1 MYDEKSIFC
10 VHVVAYESHGTEK
23 KWQPLGN
30 GEWAEMHIFKVW
42 LFFCCYFTFTQ
53 LLYSAKILFG
63 QKETVAGNRAVRAVA
78 WVSDTTEVVLNVALQ
93 GTTTF
98 DISAEDFGELVPSP
112 PTLEHETSSQMI
124 YGFYF
129 ADATAAAKTSDKIKG
144 LINEIRHVFPH
155 SETSCVATLMSEPGK
170 GRDSLR
176 RTSLA
181 ALVDVETEG
190 TEQCGRK
197 GEDIASE
204 LGKEVNMLKF
214 SVKTNYKPLGSVSSL
229 PLGSDMP
236 GREGICVDPSKK
248 GPTSVSA
255 ATLTEHGLHVSFN
268 EERARFEGLPEE
280 WKHIN
285 KQFGLPL
292 DKVPRTVVPGY
303 KERIPSLLVMMKRE
317 LEKGG
322 GRNQEGIFRLAP
334 NTEDCSMTKNEMNNG
349 EFEGVDDVNVIANL
363 IKVSISA

>member
-78 WVSDTTEVVLNVALQ
+78 WVSDTTEVVLNVAIQ

-144 LINEIRHVFPH
+144 LINEIRHVLIKSVVH
-155 SETSCVATLMSEPGK
+155 LWVQVQKLEV
-170 GRDSLR
+170 
-176 RTSLA
+176 LA
-181 ALVDVETEG
+181 AS
-190 TEQCGRK
+190 
-197 GEDIASE
+197 AS
-204 LGKEVNMLKF
+204 KF
-214 SVKTNYKPLGSVSSL
+214 SAKLRIL
-229 PLGSDMP
+229 
-236 GREGICVDPSKK
+236 
-248 GPTSVSA
+248 A
-255 ATLTEHGLHVSFN
+255 APASG
-268 EERARFEGLPEE
+268 
-280 WKHIN
+280 
-285 KQFGLPL
+285 
-292 DKVPRTVVPGY
+292 
-303 KERIPSLLVMMKRE
+303 M
-317 LEKGG
+317 
-322 GRNQEGIFRLAP
+322 
-334 NTEDCSMTKNEMNNG
+334 
-349 EFEGVDDVNVIANL
+349 
-363 IKVSISA
+363 